1 LSARWVCCPRC
12 GAVAA
17 VERVG
22 SVGEAGVADSTIF
35 HCRFCGKEFSVRGGE
50 TVAEGLRSKG
60 L

>member
-1 LSARWVCCPRC
+1 
-12 GAVAA
+12 VAA